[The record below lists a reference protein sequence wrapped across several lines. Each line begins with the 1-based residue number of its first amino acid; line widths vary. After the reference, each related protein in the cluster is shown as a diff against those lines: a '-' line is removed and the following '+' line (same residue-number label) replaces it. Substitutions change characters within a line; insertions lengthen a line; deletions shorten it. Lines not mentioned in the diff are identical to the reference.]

1 MKIVEK
7 VRGLD
12 RANSTC
18 RAAKSIT
25 KSEEIVGGERRQ
37 ESGLGSDR
45 LVAGRQGTAVAWR
58 YRSKATRVVH
68 SHQRARC
75 GGIDV
80 CVRIVVLE

>member
-1 MKIVEK
+1 MVEK

-25 KSEEIVGGERRQ
+25 KSEETVGGERRQ

-45 LVAGRQGTAVAWR
+45 LVAGPPRHGSGLALQV
-58 YRSKATRVVH
+58 
-68 SHQRARC
+68 
-75 GGIDV
+75 
-80 CVRIVVLE
+80 